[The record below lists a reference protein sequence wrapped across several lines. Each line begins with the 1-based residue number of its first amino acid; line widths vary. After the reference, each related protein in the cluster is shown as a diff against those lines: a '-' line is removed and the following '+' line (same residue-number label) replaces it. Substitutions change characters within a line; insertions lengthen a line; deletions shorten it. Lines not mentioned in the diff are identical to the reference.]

1 MIPKIDDGLIYNS
14 PEAQAWNLAMFGN
27 NRFFAFCISYRGI
40 DEILPEWELASG
52 LAFLESKMTA
62 LKSIFLNN
70 SRYQG
75 NIMLNHVS
83 AMQYLVTK
91 SSIMIILDHLVS
103 S

>member
-1 MIPKIDDGLIYNS
+1 MVKVCVGPIDLFFWRCS

-52 LAFLESKMTA
+52 LAFSESKMAA

-70 SRYQG
+70 SIQ
-75 NIMLNHVS
+75 
-83 AMQYLVTK
+83 
-91 SSIMIILDHLVS
+91 SIQFILF
-103 S
+103 

>member
-27 NRFFAFCISYRGI
+27 NRFFAFFISYRGI

-52 LAFLESKMTA
+52 LAFLESKIAA
-62 LKSIFLNN
+62 LQSIFLNN
-70 SRYQG
+70 SRSKG

-83 AMQYLVTK
+83 VMQYLVRK
-91 SSIMIILDHLVS
+91 SL
-103 S
+103 